1 MLKRLKS
8 VSTVLLLIG
17 LSTGAAYAVAEPG
30 VTDVKITQQSGTCT
44 GVVKDATGETVI
56 GASVLVKGTTN
67 GTITGIDG
75 DFSLSGV
82 NKGDIIQISF
92 IGYVTQEIAWNG
104 TPLNVILKDD
114 TQTLEEVVVVAFGT
128 QKKVN
133 LTGAVSTVDSKAIAA
148 RPVNSV
154 VDALQ
159 GAVAGMNF
167 SVGSQGGA
175 LNSDKKF
182 NIRGTGT
189 IGAGS
194 SVSPLVLIDGM
205 EGDLNAM
212 NPQDIENISVL
223 KDASASSIY
232 GSRAAGGVILVTTK
246 SGKEGKTSINYNNSF
261 RFNSPLN
268 MPEMMDSW
276 TWANYM
282 NSASIN
288 AGSGV
293 WFNEAK
299 LQQIKQAQSDPNM
312 KKMFANSSNRWE
324 VWDVPDL
331 LPLGNTDWF
340 KEHFG
345 NSFSQ
350 EHTLS
355 VNGGSEKMK
364 YYFSANYLDQ
374 EGIMKWADER
384 KSRYAVT
391 GKINATLAQWLK
403 MNYSVRFNRTDFE
416 NPSYIGTDGGA
427 FYHNAARYWPIVP
440 VIDPNGHYVP
450 ESNVARLTEGGRY
463 NTQTDVLAQ
472 QLSFQITPLKG
483 WLINAELNYRIT
495 NKNNHKDWLPVYAYD
510 VDNNQYIIENNVSSV
525 WEENYKSNYFNPNI
539 FTEYSRS
546 FGDHNLKV
554 MVGFQS
560 EWLRQRSFTAQ
571 RDGIQA
577 GLPSLDTTS
586 SNARVSGGYQSWT
599 TAGFFGRVNYDYKG
613 RYLFEGNIRYDGSSR
628 FLRDNRWNWFPSFSA
643 GWNIAQEAFWEDLAD
658 KVNTLK
664 LRASWGELGN
674 QNTDSWYPF
683 YPTIDYKTNNGQW
696 LVDGK
701 KPNTA
706 GQPSL
711 VSALLTWEKS
721 RTWEIGLDWG
731 ALNNRLTGSF
741 GYFQRKTYDMV
752 GPAQELPDI
761 LGAKEPSI
769 NNLDMT
775 SKGWDLQISWR
786 DQINDFR
793 YGVALTLSDSQI
805 TINKYPNPSKNLG
818 VVSNGTSVFDGAK
831 LGDIWGYTTIGIAKT
846 QEEMDKHLSKTDQ
859 SSLGSNWTAGD
870 IMYADLNGDGKV
882 NNGENRAGDSGD
894 LRVIGNT
901 TPRYNFGL
909 NLDAAWKGFDLKL
922 FFQGTMK
929 RDYAVGEGDAV
940 FWGGNVNKWQATGF
954 TAHLDYFRADAN
966 DPLGQN
972 LNSYYPRVAWDSGK
986 NQKKQT
992 RYLQNA
998 AYCRL
1003 KNITLGYTLPKSLTE
1018 KFYVQNLRV
1027 FASAENLFTI
1037 TGFSELA
1044 DPELI
1049 DAGGWGF
1056 GKTYPLSKTLS
1067 LGLSV
1072 TF

>member
-1 MLKRLKS
+1 M
-8 VSTVLLLIG
+8 
-17 LSTGAAYAVAEPG
+17 
-30 VTDVKITQQSGTCT
+30 KITQQSGTCT

-56 GASVLVKGTTN
+56 GASVVVKGTTN

-82 NKGDIIQISF
+82 NKGDVIQISF

-299 LQQIKQAQSDPNM
+299 LQQIKQAQSDPSM

-331 LPLGNTDWF
+331 LPIGNTDWF

-374 EGIMKWADER
+374 EGIMKWADEQ

-416 NPSYIGTDGGA
+416 NPSYIGTDGGL
-427 FYHNAARYWPIVP
+427 FYHNVARYWPIVP

-510 VDNNQYIIENNVSSV
+510 VDNGQYIIENNVSSV

-571 RDGIQA
+571 RDGVQA

-643 GWNIAQEAFWEDLAD
+643 GWNIAQEAFWEDLAE

-793 YGVALTLSDSQI
+793 YGVALTLSDNQI

-846 QEEMDKHLSKTDQ
+846 QEEMDKHLSKADQ

-909 NLDAAWKGFDLKL
+909 NLDAAWKGIDLKL

-929 RDYAVGEGDAV
+929 RDYAVGQGDAV

-954 TAHLDYFRADAN
+954 TAHLDYFRPDAD

-986 NQKKQT
+986 NQKIQT

-1037 TGFSELA
+1037 TSFSELA